1 MTASR
6 IMEKIGKDALDV
18 IENNPSWLCD
28 IKGISPKRAR
38 EINESYVSQFGMRE
52 CLMFCRSFFGP
63 ALSVKIYRRYGS
75 GAVEIIRQNPYRL
88 CTEVPGVGF
97 ERADRLAMSVGFPA
111 GRRRTDR
118 SGRPACADPVRLRRG
133 ALLRP
138 ARNPCFRG
146 PRGVLSCD
154 TASVSA
160 AVNRMISCGQLML
173 SEYCVPDAVAL
184 PEYYNA
190 ELAAAGKLL
199 RLADTQPLVRLEGV
213 EAEIETP

>member
-1 MTASR
+1 
-6 IMEKIGKDALDV
+6 
-18 IENNPSWLCD
+18 
-28 IKGISPKRAR
+28 
-38 EINESYVSQFGMRE
+38 MRE

-75 GAVEIIRQNPYRL
+75 GAVEIIRPEPVQAVHRGPRAWAL
-88 CTEVPGVGF
+88 K
-97 ERADRLAMSVGFPA
+97 RADRLAMSVVGFPA
-111 GRRRTDR
+111 DGDERIEA
-118 SGRPACADPVRLRRG
+118 GRPACADPVRLRRG

-213 EAEIETP
+213 